1 MGEINMF
8 DANKTL
14 DLVKDALLDP
24 EPTWQKYFEEP
35 RDWKDTAIILTLPV
49 IAVCLVVGLVLK
61 PISVA
66 FFSIIMMAISITIW
80 SLVVNFFAGTFKGTS
95 DFDRSFAAVSLTAI
109 PALVGNVLGELPW
122 IGWLVS
128 VGLGI
133 YSLVLLYQI
142 IPLAFSLPEDNRVK
156 HFVVSL
162 LSMIVAMMLIGSI
175 FGGAMINRSVGSA
188 SIDRIESSDDDAPY
202 TGMFTGIQQNADYAE
217 QAEADRYSPPD
228 DGELSEDQ
236 VVAFV
241 SVLTKT
247 KALQNEQLEKMKAF
261 SDQAKESKAADEEP
275 GLGDFFKAVS
285 GATNIGF
292 SEMKVVKT
300 GGMNWAEH
308 QWVRQQLDIAR
319 IQKDL
324 NDAVKHNYALYV
336 QYEDQLGDL
345 F

>member
-1 MGEINMF
+1 MF
-8 DANKTL
+8 DADKTL
-14 DLVKDALLDP
+14 DLVRGALLDP

-35 RDWKDTAIILTLPV
+35 QSWKDTAITLTLPV
-49 IAVCLVVGLVLK
+49 LAVCLVVGFVLK
-61 PISVA
+61 PVSVA

-109 PALVGNVLGELPW
+109 PALVGNVLGALPW

-162 LSMIVAMMLIGSI
+162 LSMIVAMMLIGSM
-175 FGGAMINRSVGSA
+175 FGGAIISSSVGSA
-188 SIDRIESSDDDAPY
+188 SMGTIENSDDAPY

-217 QAEADRYSPPD
+217 QAQSDRYSPPGS
-228 DGELSEDQ
+228 GELSEDQ

-241 SVLTKT
+241 SVLAKT

-261 SDQAKESKAADEEP
+261 SDQAKESEAADEEP

-300 GGMNWAEH
+300 GGGNWAEH

-324 NDAVKHNYALYV
+324 NDAVKHNYALYL
-336 QYEDQLGDL
+336 QYEDQLGDS

>member
-1 MGEINMF
+1 MF

-24 EPTWQKYFEEP
+24 EPTWLKYFEEP
-35 RDWKDTAIILTLPV
+35 RSWKDTAITLTLPV
-49 IAVCLVVGLVLK
+49 LAVCLVIGLVLK
-61 PISVA
+61 PIPIAFLSV
-66 FFSIIMMAISITIW
+66 ILMALSITLW
-80 SLVVNFFAGTFKGTS
+80 SLVVNFFAGTFNGTS
-95 DFDRSFAAVSLTAI
+95 DFDRSFAAVSLTAV
-109 PALVGNVLGELPW
+109 PAMVGNVLGELPW
-122 IGWLVS
+122 IGWLLS
-128 VGLGI
+128 LGLGI

-162 LSMIVAMMLIGSI
+162 LSMMVATMLIGSI
-175 FGGAMINRSVGSA
+175 FGGAMINRSAGPA
-188 SIDRIESSDDDAPY
+188 SIDTMEESDDDAPY

-217 QAEADRYSPPD
+217 QAQADRYSAPD

-236 VVAFV
+236 VIAFA
-241 SVLTKT
+241 SVLAKT

-261 SDQAKESKAADEEP
+261 SGQAKQSDTADEEP

-308 QWVRQQLDIAR
+308 QWVRKQLDVAR

-324 NDAVKHNYALYV
+324 NDAVKHNYALYQ
-336 QYEDQLGDL
+336 QYEDRLGDL